1 MYRSQAQAAA
11 ELSTAAGRE
20 DWRELPCSCPACLWL
35 WLRDAAWADL
45 HLILLLLN
53 IPRQHHGAERKC
65 GSLVGQI
72 CLSAL
77 LLAAAAG
84 ATPSPPAAGCPPCL
98 RPPGA
103 HGVQLL

>member
-1 MYRSQAQAAA
+1 MRVSLTSPSGHKL
-11 ELSTAAGRE
+11 LSAAGRE
-20 DWRELPCSCPACLWL
+20 GWRELPCSCPACLWL
-35 WLRDAAWADL
+35 RLQDAAWADL

-53 IPRQHHGAERKC
+53 IPRQHQGAERKC

-84 ATPSPPAAGCPPCL
+84 AGPPR
-98 RPPGA
+98 RPPLA
-103 HGVQLL
+103 ALRV